1 MQTVRVR
8 QLGPVDAATTILT
21 GGFPLFRTGA
31 QYLLFLTPTA
41 IIPDVYYPVGSFQG
55 VFAVT
60 ADGHVTSLS
69 AEVGV
74 VVDHVRLE
82 TIMAAIVPAPSENV
96 RR

>member
-1 MQTVRVR
+1 MRVR

-21 GGFPLFRTGA
+21 QGFPLFRPGA

-60 ADGHVTSLS
+60 AVGHVASLS

-74 VVDHVRLE
+74 VVDDARLE
-82 TIMAAIVPAPSENV
+82 TIMAAVVAAPSESV
-96 RR
+96 RP